1 MGEKMIDL
9 STQLKARKGELDR
22 INATLKIDDNR
33 IKFLQI
39 AQEKQSESQKITHLE
54 SQIDVLQSELIEN
67 EANVKEIEQ
76 KNKAIEKLKS
86 ENADLDEKLDI
97 TWAEM
102 DKLKLSLTS
111 FKTNSK
117 ALQLEKKFDIL
128 KSTKKLSKNVNE
140 LQAMQ
145 NRIDELTKLN
155 KVLETKLATKSKQHS
170 IIKNKNKSE
179 KSSNHTMAMRLELK
193 EKELDKVRQE
203 QVDLMRVAD
212 ELQQLIKDLMHEME
226 MNSNDKTNMQMS
238 LKSAE
243 NKLAILTKENSA
255 MNEKYE
261 SMKNLNSSNQESN
274 KQMNGENES
283 LKFKIKCLEKENSA
297 MNDRLARVMDQKNDF
312 ETKDTAKQSE
322 NFELVKKLQHVEF
335 KNEDLQKE
343 KEWNASLLQ
352 QAQTKLSKLE
362 KDKKELQQCVERTK
376 THLDELQRKYNEIE
390 YKFHAV
396 TKKAND
402 LEDKLKQSEAMI
414 CSLKVVKNEL
424 DLNEK
429 DKNGLELKLISL
441 TNENDKLA
449 KECKIASNDNK
460 RKQDVI
466 DRIDSEKN
474 SLKLILQQLQQQMG
488 AFQQRL
494 SAVTAD
500 RDHIKKLY
508 DASSAEMDL
517 RNEKIQNTN
526 LNLSDL
532 KNEYAKTQSALK
544 NLRHKHEELSN
555 LYANKE
561 NLCRDSSNKINEF
574 SSIQD
579 QMAKQLKQQ
588 IDEKQQIQVEVRQLS
603 KERDA
608 QMDALH
614 ELTAQYNDLKENV
627 VPRLNQELVASQLK
641 TGELKVLFLIGTKFD
656 LFDELEDHLKK
667 DITKQARKFAKKMH
681 APLIYCSSA
690 QSINVKKIFKVII
703 AKVFDLKP
711 KIKEAHDATKDALIE
726 FERNGDDN
734 VDGDGDGDDE
744 ENEKDKKHKDKKKK
758 RDKDKKRKKKKKKD
772 KERKSKKKRRKKKK
786 KEGEDESDASDDDSK
801 ED

>member
-170 IIKNKNKSE
+170 IVKNKNKSE

-212 ELQQLIKDLMHEME
+212 ELQQRIKDLMHEME

-261 SMKNLNSSNQESN
+261 SMKNLNASNQESN

-312 ETKDTAKQSE
+312 ETADTAKQSE
-322 NFELVKKLQHVEF
+322 NFELV
-335 KNEDLQKE
+335 
-343 KEWNASLLQ
+343 
-352 QAQTKLSKLE
+352 
-362 KDKKELQQCVERTK
+362 
-376 THLDELQRKYNEIE
+376 
-390 YKFHAV
+390 
-396 TKKAND
+396 
-402 LEDKLKQSEAMI
+402 
-414 CSLKVVKNEL
+414 
-424 DLNEK
+424 
-429 DKNGLELKLISL
+429 
-441 TNENDKLA
+441 
-449 KECKIASNDNK
+449 
-460 RKQDVI
+460 
-466 DRIDSEKN
+466 
-474 SLKLILQQLQQQMG
+474 
-488 AFQQRL
+488 
-494 SAVTAD
+494 
-500 RDHIKKLY
+500 
-508 DASSAEMDL
+508 
-517 RNEKIQNTN
+517 
-526 LNLSDL
+526 
-532 KNEYAKTQSALK
+532 
-544 NLRHKHEELSN
+544 
-555 LYANKE
+555 
-561 NLCRDSSNKINEF
+561 
-574 SSIQD
+574 
-579 QMAKQLKQQ
+579 
-588 IDEKQQIQVEVRQLS
+588 
-603 KERDA
+603 
-608 QMDALH
+608 
-614 ELTAQYNDLKENV
+614 
-627 VPRLNQELVASQLK
+627 
-641 TGELKVLFLIGTKFD
+641 
-656 LFDELEDHLKK
+656 
-667 DITKQARKFAKKMH
+667 KKMH

-734 VDGDGDGDDE
+734 VDGDGDNDDE